1 MGRHSEGSDSPY
13 NHLKAQERGMRS
25 LGRGRLDREI
35 LGGWVRG
42 DGKADREQKNHVT
55 YHSTHFQHQPRS

>member
-1 MGRHSEGSDSPY
+1 MGRHSEGSDSPN

-42 DGKADREQKNHVT
+42 RWEGRQGTEKSR
-55 YHSTHFQHQPRS
+55 YLS